1 MPLPRLQADFFARI
15 ADPQGVRAIFEHM
28 PGVFFFMKD
37 DQGRHIAANSATFE
51 RFGIKSER
59 ELVGAMDEKFFP
71 PDVAKAYRDDDQK
84 VIRSGKPLINRLEV
98 WYDEQRNLSWFL
110 CTKLPVRDKR
120 GKVIGVMGITR
131 RDEDRL
137 RQHDVREVTVAVQY
151 AREHCHEVVTTAELA
166 RAAGVSERHASQAP
180 HRPRHQPLRAPAAL
194 PHPIR
199 RRVFGQNHAPH
210 HPDRPRPRL
219 LRSKRLHPAIPQT
232 HRHDPEGVQ
241 AAASGVK
248 PFAVT
253 SAAQRRESNSAG
265 DSHSGCRALL

>member
-84 VIRSGKPLINRLEV
+84 VIRNGKPLINRLEV

-131 RDEDRL
+131 RDEDRM

-166 RAAGVSERHASQAP
+166 RAAGVSERHL
-180 HRPRHQPLRAPAAL
+180 HRKLRIAL
-194 PHPIR
+194 DISPYEL
-199 RRVFGQNHAPH
+199 
-210 HPDRPRPRL
+210 L
-219 LRSKRLHPAIPQT
+219 LRSRIQ
-232 HRHDPEGVQ
+232 
-241 AAASGVK
+241 
-248 PFAVT
+248 
-253 SAAQRRESNSAG
+253 SAAESLAKTTLPIIQIALDHAFCDQSAFTQQFRKRTGMTPKEFRRRHQG
-265 DSHSGCRALL
+265 